1 MFADSCKLYRNTT
14 MILEKKLKKS
24 EIQNLIKLINKIAKK
39 SKKRP
44 YVVTNTYSTLNI
56 NGEKYE
62 FYYIPKEEED
72 IFKIMQYENKIL
84 VNDESIVMNRNFLF
98 DALNEY
104 GSFWKI
110 ICESK
115 LCRVIYYSNYGKMD
129 KPDKEWSIIVNE
141 NQKKEIEKELIA
153 ATKNRYKEEI
163 RSETKYRMIFDDGKE
178 YHYVVSDGQFEK
190 ILNDLIKSDYNEI
203 EKEYIEQH

>member
-1 MFADSCKLYRNTT
+1 

-110 ICESK
+110 ICESN

-163 RSETKYRMIFDDGKE
+163 RRETKYRMIFDDGKE